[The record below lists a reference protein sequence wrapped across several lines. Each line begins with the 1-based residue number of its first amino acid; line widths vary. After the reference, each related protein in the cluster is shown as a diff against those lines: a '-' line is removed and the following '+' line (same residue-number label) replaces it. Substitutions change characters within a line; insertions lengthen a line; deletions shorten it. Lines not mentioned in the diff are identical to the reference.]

1 MRQKYIIKG
10 TQVRGKE
17 VKLSLFADDIIPY
30 IENAFTITYTITFT
44 ITS

>member
-10 TQVRGKE
+10 TQIRGKE
-17 VKLSLFADDIIPY
+17 VKRSLFADDTIPY
-30 IENAFTITYTITFT
+30 IENTFTITYTFTFT